1 MSWTSLASDRLPSA
15 QLFSL
20 LYSIGSVRGGASPGQ
35 PHGAMTDQLVS
46 WCQRVVASQGS
57 WPPSLAMK
65 TM

>member
-1 MSWTSLASDRLPSA
+1 MSWTSLANRPPSA

-35 PHGAMTDQLVS
+35 LHGAMTDQLVS
-46 WCQRVVASQGS
+46 WCHRVVLSQGS